1 VSPIGNTARLVETP
15 HKDELTPQSGRDSLY
30 AMTLMNEIRRRLR
43 YAVAPLIGMGAVV
56 YFSYHIVQGDRG
68 LIAWV
73 HLKNE
78 ITKAEDTLSEVRAE
92 KTELEKRV
100 SLLRPDSL
108 DPDMLEERARIMLNM
123 GYPDERNLPAER
135 L

>member
-1 VSPIGNTARLVETP
+1 
-15 HKDELTPQSGRDSLY
+15 
-30 AMTLMNEIRRRLR
+30 MNEIRRRLR
-43 YAVAPLIGMGAVV
+43 YAVAPLVGMGAVV

-78 ITKAEDTLSEVRAE
+78 IVKAEDTLSEIRARKE
-92 KTELEKRV
+92 RLESRV
-100 SLLRPDSL
+100 SLLRPDSM

-123 GYPDERNLPAER
+123 GRPDERIIPLDR
-135 L
+135 F

>member
-1 VSPIGNTARLVETP
+1 
-15 HKDELTPQSGRDSLY
+15 
-30 AMTLMNEIRRRLR
+30 MTMVLMNEIRRRLR
-43 YAVAPLIGMGAVV
+43 YAVAPLVGMGAVV

-78 ITKAEDTLSEVRAE
+78 IVKAEDTLAEIRARKE
-92 KTELEKRV
+92 QLESRV

-123 GYPDERNLPAER
+123 GRPDERIIPLDR
-135 L
+135 F

>member
-1 VSPIGNTARLVETP
+1 
-15 HKDELTPQSGRDSLY
+15 
-30 AMTLMNEIRRRLR
+30 MNEIRRRLR
-43 YAVAPLIGMGAVV
+43 YAVAPLVGMGAVV

-78 ITKAEDTLSEVRAE
+78 IVKAEETLAEIRAQKE
-92 KTELEKRV
+92 GLEGRV

-108 DPDMLEERARIMLNM
+108 DPDMLEERARVMLNM
-123 GYPDERNLPAER
+123 GHPDERIIPLDR

>member
-1 VSPIGNTARLVETP
+1 MV
-15 HKDELTPQSGRDSLY
+15 
-30 AMTLMNEIRRRLR
+30 LMNEIRRRLR
-43 YAVAPLIGMGAVV
+43 YAVAPLVGMGAVV

-78 ITKAEDTLSEVRAE
+78 IVKAEDTLAEIRARKE
-92 KTELEKRV
+92 QLESRV

-123 GYPDERNLPAER
+123 GRPDERIIPLDR
-135 L
+135 F

>member
-1 VSPIGNTARLVETP
+1 
-15 HKDELTPQSGRDSLY
+15 
-30 AMTLMNEIRRRLR
+30 MTLMNEIRRRLR
-43 YAVAPLIGMGAVV
+43 YAVAPLVGMGAVV

-78 ITKAEDTLSEVRAE
+78 IGKAEQTLGDIRAQ

-123 GYPDERNLPAER
+123 GRPDERVLPADR

>member
-1 VSPIGNTARLVETP
+1 
-15 HKDELTPQSGRDSLY
+15 
-30 AMTLMNEIRRRLR
+30 MTLMNEIRRRLR
-43 YAVAPLIGMGAVV
+43 YAVTPLIGMGAVV

-78 ITKAEDTLSEVRAE
+78 IAKAKEIRDDVHAE
-92 KTELEKRV
+92 KVELERRV
-100 SLLRPDSL
+100 MLLRPDSL

-123 GYPDERNLPAER
+123 GRVEDRVLPADR

>member
-1 VSPIGNTARLVETP
+1 
-15 HKDELTPQSGRDSLY
+15 
-30 AMTLMNEIRRRLR
+30 MTEIRRRLR
-43 YAVAPLIGMGAVV
+43 YAVAPLVGMAAVV

-78 ITKAEDTLSEVRAE
+78 IEKAEDTLSVLRSR

-100 SLLRPDSL
+100 SLLRPESL
-108 DPDMLEERARIMLNM
+108 DPDMLEERARIMLDM
-123 GYPDERNLPAER
+123 GRPDERVIPLNTTTMPPAR
-135 L
+135 

>member
-1 VSPIGNTARLVETP
+1 
-15 HKDELTPQSGRDSLY
+15 
-30 AMTLMNEIRRRLR
+30 MTLMNEIRRRLR
-43 YAVAPLIGMGAVV
+43 YAVAPLVGMGAVV

-78 ITKAEDTLSEVRAE
+78 IGKAEETLGGIRAQ

-123 GYPDERNLPAER
+123 GRPDERVLPADR

>member
-1 VSPIGNTARLVETP
+1 
-15 HKDELTPQSGRDSLY
+15 
-30 AMTLMNEIRRRLR
+30 MNEIRRRLR
-43 YAVAPLIGMGAVV
+43 YAVAPLLGMGAVV

-78 ITKAEDTLSEVRAE
+78 IVKAEETLTGIRAQ
-92 KTELEKRV
+92 KQELEKRV
-100 SLLRPDSL
+100 TLLRPDSL

-123 GYPDERNLPAER
+123 GRPDERVIPADR